1 MYCIPGVCER
11 CVCAYQKG
19 MSLTLV
25 SNLDHNFLLPSLTF
39 IFSWPPLFVF
49 VSLRFPPPHARFF
62 LREKRKTSWLGRV
75 FVVGRQQ
82 KRERKRKKKKGTGG
96 PEQAIWTPSK
106 KRRAPKRTRKGPRE
120 TNRQV
125 EGIWGDYILLD
136 LISHPRPDFVPTSDY
151 DDPKTSPSTVNI
163 VTITPRSLPDD
174 LEVVRS
180 FVYFEKLPGS
190 RASAGPT

>member
-1 MYCIPGVCER
+1 MPISRPGPKLNGPYFGGSRNIGKSYRWAGGCVYCIPGVCER

-82 KRERKRKKKKGTGG
+82 KRERKRK
-96 PEQAIWTPSK
+96 
-106 KRRAPKRTRKGPRE
+106 RRKGRAAR
-120 TNRQV
+120 NRLF
-125 EGIWGDYILLD
+125 GH
-136 LISHPRPDFVPTSDY
+136 HPKKTGAKADTERTKGNKQTSRRY
-151 DDPKTSPSTVNI
+151 
-163 VTITPRSLPDD
+163 L
-174 LEVVRS
+174 
-180 FVYFEKLPGS
+180 G
-190 RASAGPT
+190 